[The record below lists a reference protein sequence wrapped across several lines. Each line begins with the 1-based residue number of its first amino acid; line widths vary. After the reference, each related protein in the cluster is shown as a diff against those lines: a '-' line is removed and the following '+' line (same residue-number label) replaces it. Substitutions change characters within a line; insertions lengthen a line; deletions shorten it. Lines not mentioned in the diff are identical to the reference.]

1 MTSGDSIS
9 VETLSHPLG
18 FIVVPFRIGTLY
30 TLHLVLNT
38 GFVMTCLSPG
48 VRDSLAALGHLRD
61 TGGRFAEL
69 HDMSVEERL
78 VAPLPVRVNAL
89 VARMDAEGMLG
100 LNFLNRFR
108 EVCFDAETRRLTLRS

>member
-1 MTSGDSIS
+1 LTSEDSIS

-18 FIVVPFRIGTLY
+18 FVVVPFRIGTLY

-61 TGGRFAEL
+61 TGGRFHEL
-69 HDMSVEERL
+69 HDMSIEVGP
-78 VAPLPVRVNAL
+78 VPPLPVRVNSL

-108 EVCFDAETRRLTLRS
+108 QVCFDVGTRRLTLRS